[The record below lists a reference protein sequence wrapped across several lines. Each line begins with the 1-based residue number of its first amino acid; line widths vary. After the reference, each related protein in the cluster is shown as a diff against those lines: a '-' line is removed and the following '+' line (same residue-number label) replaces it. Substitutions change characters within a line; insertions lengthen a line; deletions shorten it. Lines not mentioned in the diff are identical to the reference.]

1 MKALYIKHKLPLW
14 IFSINLIILFYF
26 GFVYPSE
33 TDFWLVRYGYSI
45 YWLEVGSIMASL
57 CILSPYLFEDE
68 GKIGKLKGKI
78 FGWTGLIMFTTA
90 AFFITYQLN
99 LLLFPYFLISTG
111 IKCYI
116 FTYKKSENEK
126 WEGLKDWGLTFII
139 FISAS
144 FIANI
149 LTYNVLSSFFNNVFS
164 QQIQLISQ
172 FEEELIITMQESL
185 TFVSSDVSNVI
196 YMFLWG
202 IIYYVMIIIVDV
214 LLIYRKHK
222 SNLKKKIN

>member
-1 MKALYIKHKLPLW
+1 MKSLYLLYKLPFW
-14 IFSINLIILFYF
+14 IFSINLIILFYI

-45 YWLEVGSIMASL
+45 YWLEAGSIMASL

-78 FGWTGLIMFTTA
+78 LFWIGLIMFTTA

-111 IKCYI
+111 IKYYL
-116 FTYKKSENEK
+116 FTFKKSENEK
-126 WEGLKDWGLTFII
+126 WEGLKDWGLTFIM

-144 FIANI
+144 VIANI
-149 LTYNVLSSFFNNVFS
+149 LTYNVLSSFFNDVFS

-172 FEEELIITMQESL
+172 FEEKLIVNLEKSFS
-185 TFVSSDVSNVI
+185 FVSSDVSNVI

-202 IIYYVMIIIVDV
+202 IVYFIMIIVVDL
-214 LLIYRKHK
+214 LLIYRKYK
-222 SNLKKKIN
+222 IKLKKEN